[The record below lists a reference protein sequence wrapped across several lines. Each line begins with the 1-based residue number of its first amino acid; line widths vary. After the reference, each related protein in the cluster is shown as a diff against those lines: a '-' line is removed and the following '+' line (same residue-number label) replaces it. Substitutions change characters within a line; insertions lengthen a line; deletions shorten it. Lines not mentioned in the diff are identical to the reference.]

1 MFLFAF
7 ISNQLQKTI
16 YKGDEFSWDLVIV
29 QPIPGFDCLQLETSE
44 DSLNMISLK
53 VLKIRKLQ
61 NSSGPKIMLQVNP
74 RVFDVLEPS
83 D

>member
-1 MFLFAF
+1 M
-7 ISNQLQKTI
+7 
-16 YKGDEFSWDLVIV
+16 V
-29 QPIPGFDCLQLETSE
+29 QPIPGFDYLRLETSE

-61 NSSGPKIMLQVNP
+61 NSSGPKIMFQVNP
-74 RVFDVLEPS
+74 SVFDVLEPS